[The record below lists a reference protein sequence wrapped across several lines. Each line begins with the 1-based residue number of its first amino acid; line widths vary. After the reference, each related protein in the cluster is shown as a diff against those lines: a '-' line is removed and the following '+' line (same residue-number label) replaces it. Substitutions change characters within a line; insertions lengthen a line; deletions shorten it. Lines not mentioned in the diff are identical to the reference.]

1 MPRSTSAIAISLTS
15 ARNSLEPVFLSRSRE
30 SLCWM
35 SRMVVI
41 VTFPKSTTS
50 NDFFLVAIIHLSRE
64 KSTRADGATF
74 PEATVIKTTHYR
86 GAESPREPALRESS
100 PQPVL
105 VTPGLPLG
113 RLRCSAGRECTETPL
128 SDPDVS
134 MESPQLGISP
144 RKGRSGYR
152 QRIPQGLRASVSIP
166 YRACSRALQGEQ
178 TGLN

>member
-1 MPRSTSAIAISLTS
+1 MLD
-15 ARNSLEPVFLSRSRE
+15 E
-30 SLCWM
+30 
-35 SRMVVI
+35 RMVGNCNVSQI
-41 VTFPKSTTS
+41 QRPPMISFSLRLYTYPGK
-50 NDFFLVAIIHLSRE
+50 
-64 KSTRADGATF
+64 KTRADGATF

-134 MESPQLGISP
+134 MESPQPGISP

-166 YRACSRALQGEQ
+166 YRACSRALQGKQ